1 MSLPKSYLTSTKRL
15 PEILEAIQT
24 AQAPD
29 SFTTRF
35 LERLGFKAKGDRLI
49 IGVLKDLRFLEES
62 GAPKQRYYQ
71 FLDQSHSGTVLAE
84 GVREAWSDLFAI
96 NINAHQLSKN
106 DFVGKL
112 KTISQGQLTDRVL
125 DSHYLTFSALVK
137 NADFTSHAPMSKV
150 DDTPKEDKPEET
162 IPDEGRDKPSI
173 PPEVGAKIGGLVYN
187 IQIVL
192 PESRDP
198 AVYDALFRSL
208 KEHML

>member
-15 PEILEAIQT
+15 PEILEAIQS

-29 SFTTRF
+29 SFTVRF
-35 LERLGFKAKGDRLI
+35 LEQLGFTSKGDRLI
-49 IGVLKDLRFLEES
+49 IGVLKDLGFIEEGGS
-62 GAPKQRYYQ
+62 PRKRYYE
-71 FLDQSHSGTVLAE
+71 FLDQSHSGSVLAE
-84 GVREAWSDLFAI
+84 GIREAWTDLFAI
-96 NINAHQLSKN
+96 NVNAHQLSKA

-112 KTISQGQLTDRVL
+112 KTLSQGQLTDRVL

-137 NADFTSHAPMSKV
+137 NADFTSHPSAPKKEQ
-150 DDTPKEDKPEET
+150 PEDKKEKVEEDKKDKKKME
-162 IPDEGRDKPSI
+162 IPGEA
-173 PPEVGAKIGGLVYN
+173 GAKIGGLVYN

-208 KEHML
+208 KEHIL